1 MDGSKKNVRN
11 VPESSRMT
19 KEYSATS
26 PNMNDQWSGKTFR
39 PNSRRIPEPP
49 TRWSTKSVMRP
60 PVVLATKTGA
70 SGVVVEDMLLTLPVG
85 RSNGF
90 MEVARGDEVA
100 LSVDCDRQLGEGA
113 AGRAEDNLALLRQV
127 EG

>member
-11 VPESSRMT
+11 VPDSSRMT
-19 KEYSATS
+19 KEYRATS

-60 PVVLATKTGA
+60 PLVLATKGA
-70 SGVVVEDMLLTLPVG
+70 IGVVAALMLITLPVA
-85 RSNGF
+85 RSNRF
-90 MEVARGDEVA
+90 MEVAGSDQVA
-100 LSVDCDRQLGEGA
+100 LVVHRNGQLGEGP
-113 AGRAEDNLALLRQV
+113 AGRTKDYLALLREV

>member
-1 MDGSKKNVRN
+1 MDGSKKNVRK

-39 PNSRRIPEPP
+39 PNSRRMPEPP

-60 PVVLATKTGA
+60 PLVLATKV
-70 SGVVVEDMLLTLPVG
+70 GVLAVDVALMLITLPVA
-85 RSNGF
+85 RSNRF
-90 MEVARGDEVA
+90 FEVARSVEVTFVVYGDG
-100 LSVDCDRQLGEGA
+100 QLRERP
-113 AGRAEDNLALLRQV
+113 AGRAEDNLAFLGQV

>member
-39 PNSRRIPEPP
+39 PNSRSIPEPP

-60 PVVLATKTGA
+60 PVVFATKTGA
-70 SGVVVEDMLLTLPVG
+70 SGVRDEDMLLTLPVA

-90 MEVARGDEVA
+90 MEVARRDQVA
-100 LSVDCDRQLGEGA
+100 FGVHCDRQLGERA
-113 AGRAEDNLALLRQV
+113 AGRSE
-127 EG
+127 